1 MTLIEALIYIG
12 LLAIILSG
20 SVFSA
25 YSIMLSQE
33 KSQADWAHL
42 NQELIQ

>member
-1 MTLIEALIYIG
+1 MTLLEALIYIG
-12 LLAIILSG
+12 LLALILSG

-33 KSQADWAHL
+33 KAQAAW
-42 NQELIQ
+42 QSMYYEIIQ

>member
-12 LLAIILSG
+12 LIAIIVSG
-20 SVFSA
+20 AVFSA

-33 KSQADWAHL
+33 KSQMVWLDMY
-42 NQELIQ
+42 QELVE

>member
-1 MTLIEALIYIG
+1 MSLIEALIYIG
-12 LLAIILSG
+12 LVAIIVSG

-33 KSQADWAHL
+33 KAHAGWNSL
-42 NQELIQ
+42 NQQIIQ

>member
-33 KSQADWAHL
+33 KSQTGWSSL
-42 NQELIQ
+42 NEEIIQ

>member
-12 LLAIILSG
+12 LISIILSG
-20 SVFSA
+20 AVFSA

-33 KSQADWAHL
+33 KSQAGW
-42 NQELIQ
+42 NIINEEIIQ